1 MLQELT
7 CKFRLITVR
16 KAVAIPYVIALILG
30 LIVIAILAYWF
41 INQSGKAT
49 NVGTSAECQAK
60 AFSYCVQWQVKG
72 DGTGPTFNWD
82 KCSKEEAGYKDKK
95 DKCKELGIEIK

>member
-7 CKFRLITVR
+7 SKFQLITVR

-41 INQSGKAT
+41 ISQSGKTT

-60 AFSYCVQWQVKG
+60 AFSFCVQWQVKG
-72 DGTGPTFNWD
+72 GKMF
-82 KCSKEEAGYKDKK
+82 KRRR
-95 DKCKELGIEIK
+95 